1 VLSDDNPHEDRS
13 EPEVDE
19 FFGEST
25 EQSRIKTVIC
35 TNYVFT
41 WADIISRKTRSDRI
55 AYADV
60 YAGPGRYIDGTKST
74 PLLVLERAIGH
85 NRMRDMLVTLFNDAA
100 PGHTESLE
108 RAVRELPGIETV
120 RHQPI
125 ILTSEVNAELVQQL
139 ERPKV
144 PTFAFVDPFGY
155 KGLSL
160 RLVNAV
166 IKDWACECLFF
177 FNYNRINPG
186 ISNPVV
192 TKHME
197 ALFGAQR
204 LAELRIAV
212 RDRPSA
218 EREEVVM
225 AAVVDAMRAL
235 GGQYVILF
243 RFKMDD
249 ADRTSHYLIF
259 VSKNFLGYEIM
270 RGVMA
275 KASST
280 TIEGVASFEYNRNQL
295 LFLPDGRSVE
305 ALAESLAADL
315 AGVTMTVE
323 QIFEYHSPHRLYI
336 MRNYKDALIRLE
348 AAKRVTPS
356 RPASARRKGTLADD
370 VVITFPP
377 LQRAGAKAS
386 ASRSTPGRPAGV
398 LPTSG
403 SGRPTA

>member
-1 VLSDDNPHEDRS
+1 MNDVERDSVVH
-13 EPEVDE
+13 E
-19 FFGEST
+19 FFVEST
-25 EQSRIKTVIC
+25 EQSRIKTLIC

-41 WADIISRKTRSDRI
+41 WADIITRKTRSDRI
-55 AYADV
+55 AYVDL
-60 YAGPGRYIDGTKST
+60 YAGPGRYIDGTKSA

-85 NRMRDMLVTLFNDAA
+85 DRMRNMLVTLFNDAA
-100 PGHTESLE
+100 PGHTQSLE
-108 RAVRELPGIETV
+108 RAIRALPSIATL
-120 RHQPI
+120 RHQPVI
-125 ILTSEVNAELVQQL
+125 ITNEVNADLVQTL
-139 ERPKV
+139 ERPHV

-186 ISNPVV
+186 VSNPVV

-197 ALFGAQR
+197 ALFGAER
-204 LAELRIAV
+204 LAALRTAV
-212 RDRPSA
+212 RGLAPS
-218 EREEVVM
+218 EREQLVM
-225 AAVVDAMRAL
+225 AAVGDALREL

-259 VSKNFLGYEIM
+259 VSKNFLGYSIM

-275 KASST
+275 KASSSI
-280 TIEGVASFEYNRNQL
+280 IEGVASFEYNPNRL
-295 LFLPDGRSVE
+295 LLMPDGRCVG

-315 AGVTMTVE
+315 AGQTMTVE
-323 QIFEYHSPHRLYI
+323 QVFEAHSPHKLYVL
-336 MRNYKDALIRLE
+336 RNYKDALMTLE
-348 AAKRVTPS
+348 AAGRIVPD

-370 VVITFPP
+370 VVITF
-377 LQRAGAKAS
+377 RVAGAKAA
-386 ASRSTPGRPAGV
+386 ASRSTPGRP
-398 LPTSG
+398 G
-403 SGRPTA
+403 SGLPSSA